1 MLPPLPSKFKL
12 SLKLTI
18 TRWLSS
24 LNRVNSSFQLNIF
37 LALTTVFLLIRLNLP
52 TLVVKLRNG
61 LKLIMELELP
71 LMFQSRTRS
80 SSLMERNTLTK
91 HLSLLQVSTIVI
103 IMLKVFQKWE
113 LDQKR
118 TMSSSIC
125 WITRKPLVEITITDG
140 TMVVEIWSAI
150 LQLLHT
156 RVKVTISGLFTT
168 SHGWD
173 KINN

>member
-80 SSLMERNTLTK
+80 SSLTERNTLTK
-91 HLSLLQVSTIVI
+91 LLSLLQVSTIVI
-103 IMLKVFQKWE
+103 IMLKVFQK
-113 LDQKR
+113 
-118 TMSSSIC
+118 
-125 WITRKPLVEITITDG
+125 
-140 TMVVEIWSAI
+140 
-150 LQLLHT
+150 
-156 RVKVTISGLFTT
+156 
-168 SHGWD
+168 
-173 KINN
+173 